1 MKIFILILSFFLTSL
16 NLFADELSTI
26 EKAII
31 CVDKRINQGIF
42 LSEITDEKTF
52 IEQTSRQIEFALINL
67 NSKDLLTEDWNNLAL
82 YCLARKYKYYSL
94 ALSILK
100 KEYEIESY
108 HKLRKWIAKRI
119 NLLEQKNF
127 MEEGFDIK
135 AELSDLRK
143 NVF

>member
-1 MKIFILILSFFLTSL
+1 MKIFILILSFFFTSL
-16 NLFADELSTI
+16 NLFANELSTI

-52 IEQTSRQIEFALINL
+52 VEQASRQIEFALINL
-67 NSKDLLTEDWNNLAL
+67 NSQDLLTEDWYNLAL
-82 YCLARKYKYYSL
+82 YCLARKYKYYPL

-108 HKLRKWIAKRI
+108 HKLRKWIEKRI
-119 NLLEQKNF
+119 NLLKQSNF
-127 MEEGFDIK
+127 MEEEFDIK